1 MADGKTNPMVD
12 EIKSNLE
19 PIEESDLNLENKFVK
34 GGAGSAETGKADNI
48 GMPENIPETTPVP
61 EMAEIKEGAMEKDSA
76 YSKILSKIKSTAT
89 VAQSDV
95 SIDAKIASEET
106 DYENKIIKLVE
117 IAETKGVAH
126 AVKVAQHLEDNYS
139 LDELHDRLL
148 AEDLHNALVKKG
160 MIREI

>member
-1 MADGKTNPMVD
+1 MVD

-34 GGAGSAETGKADNI
+34 GGAETKKADGAGI
-48 GMPENIPETTPVP
+48 PENIPEAIPTQETP
-61 EMAEIKEGAMEKDSA
+61 ERKEGAMEKDSA
-76 YSKILSKIKSTAT
+76 YNKILAKMKTASSA
-89 VAQSDV
+89 VHSDV
-95 SIDAKIASEET
+95 LTDAKAASEET
-106 DYENKIIKLVE
+106 DYESKIVKLVE

-126 AVKVAQHLEDNYS
+126 AVKVAQHLEDNYT

-160 MIREI
+160 MIREV

>member
-1 MADGKTNPMVD
+1 MVD

-34 GGAGSAETGKADNI
+34 GGTETKKTEGAGIPENVPETAPTRE
-48 GMPENIPETTPVP
+48 MPEK
-61 EMAEIKEGAMEKDSA
+61 KEGAMEKDSA
-76 YSKILSKIKSTAT
+76 YSKILAKMKAASSA
-89 VAQSDV
+89 VHSDV
-95 SIDAKIASEET
+95 STDAKAASEET
-106 DYENKIIKLVE
+106 DYESKIVKLVE

-126 AVKVAQHLEDNYS
+126 AVKVAQHLEDNYT

>member
-1 MADGKTNPMVD
+1 MVD

-34 GGAGSAETGKADNI
+34 GGADTKKAEDA
-48 GMPENIPETTPVP
+48 GMPENISETAPAREMPER
-61 EMAEIKEGAMEKDSA
+61 KEGAMEKDSA
-76 YSKILSKIKSTAT
+76 YSKILSKIKTASSA
-89 VAQSDV
+89 VQSDI
-95 SIDAKIASEET
+95 STDAKAASEET
-106 DYENKIIKLVE
+106 DYESKIVKLVE

-126 AVKVAQHLEDNYS
+126 AVKVAQHLEDNYT

-160 MIREI
+160 MIREF